1 MPYMALHP
9 RSLEMHLKTG
19 RTSKGGSRMS
29 EPSSF
34 KLEATVEEQL
44 DYFSEV
50 KRKAAVPRELE
61 VHDPSAPLE
70 QEQVPHESE

>member
-1 MPYMALHP
+1 
-9 RSLEMHLKTG
+9 
-19 RTSKGGSRMS
+19 MS

-61 VHDPSAPLE
+61 VEDPSILLD
-70 QEQVPHESE
+70 QDQVPHESE

>member
-1 MPYMALHP
+1 
-9 RSLEMHLKTG
+9 
-19 RTSKGGSRMS
+19 MS
-29 EPSSF
+29 EQSSF

-61 VHDPSAPLE
+61 VQDPSAPLE

>member
-1 MPYMALHP
+1 
-9 RSLEMHLKTG
+9 
-19 RTSKGGSRMS
+19 MS